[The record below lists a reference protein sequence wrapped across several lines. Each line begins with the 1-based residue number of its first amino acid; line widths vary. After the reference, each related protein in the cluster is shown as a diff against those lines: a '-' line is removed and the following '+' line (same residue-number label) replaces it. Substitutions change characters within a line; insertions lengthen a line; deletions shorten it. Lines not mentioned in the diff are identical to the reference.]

1 MPWRW
6 GEALLLL
13 AERLRDSDQADAP
26 VCDAIRRAVTER
38 TGLTPHTVRLLAPGS
53 LPRTSSGKLRRQ
65 EALRRFQA
73 GTLAPPR
80 RVGALGLA
88 LEVARS
94 RLAPLLGQRR
104 STRP

>member
-1 MPWRW
+1 
-6 GEALLLL
+6 
-13 AERLRDSDQADAP
+13 
-26 VCDAIRRAVTER
+26 VTER
-38 TGLTPHTVRLLAPGS
+38 TGLTPRTIRLLAPDS

-80 RVGALGLA
+80 RVGVLGLA
-88 LEVARS
+88 LEVARC

-104 STRP
+104 RALP